1 MINAIISG
9 NALNELPKFLDN
21 DVVIIGGGPGGYVA
35 AIKAA
40 HLGLKAVLV
49 EKDKLGGVCL
59 NKGCVPTKALVS
71 TAEVL
76 NHIQRAGEFGIQIK
90 DYSFDFTAI
99 MKRKDQITRRLSS
112 GVEKLMKANQIR
124 VIRGE
129 GQIVE
134 PGTVEV
140 LDAEGQKEVIKT
152 ENIIIATG
160 SSAMKLPI
168 PGLDVEGVITSDEAL
183 SLSELPSRMIIIG
196 GGMVG
201 VEFAGIFKALGVEVT
216 VVEMLPRILL
226 PIDEEIAPRLT
237 QLLEREGIEILT
249 DCKVKGIK
257 KNNQNLEVLVSTTD
271 GEKKLETEKV
281 LLAAGRVPEL
291 GNINVQGL
299 GIELDRKAIKVDEKM
314 RTNIPGIYAVGD
326 VVGKIMLAHVAS
338 REGIVAI
345 ENISGKEV
353 LMDYRAVP
361 NCVFSMPEVASVGLT
376 EEEARKENSNIKVSK
391 FPFMAN
397 GKALG
402 MGEAEGMVKIIAD
415 GDTFELL
422 GVHIL
427 GVHAS
432 DLIAEGAL
440 ALSMEATA
448 EEIVN
453 TIHAHPTLAETT
465 AEAVEGITGKP
476 IHREVVEMYP
486 KYKCLG
492 CGRIWRS
499 REILVVCPICRS
511 KGIKIRDGVDI
522 REVVEKLKSGDSK
535 KIARRVKNKS
545 DK

>member
-1 MINAIISG
+1 MSEI
-9 NALNELPKFLDN
+9 

-35 AIKAA
+35 AIKAV
-40 HLGLKAVLV
+40 HLGLKVVLA

-59 NKGCVPTKALVS
+59 NKGCIPTKALVS
-71 TAEVL
+71 NAELL
-76 NHIQRAGEFGIQIK
+76 NHLQRAGEFGIQVK
-90 DYSFDFTAI
+90 DYSFDFPAI
-99 MKRKDQITRRLSS
+99 MKRKDLITRRLSS
-112 GVEKLMKANQIR
+112 GVEQLMKANQVR
-124 VIRGE
+124 VVRGE

-134 PGTVEV
+134 PGTVEI

-152 ENIIIATG
+152 KNIIIATG
-160 SSAMKLPI
+160 SSVMKLPI

-183 SLSELPSRMIIIG
+183 SLSELPSKMIIIG
-196 GGMVG
+196 GGVVG
-201 VEFAGIFKALGVEVT
+201 IEFAGIFKALGVEIT

-226 PIDEEIAPRLT
+226 PIDEEIARKLT
-237 QLLEREGIEILT
+237 MSLKRKGIEILT

-257 KNNQNLEVLVSTTD
+257 KNNQNLEVLVSTSE

-281 LLAAGRVPEL
+281 LLAAGREPEL

-299 GIELDRKAIKVDEKM
+299 GIKLDRRAIKVDGKM

-338 REGIVAI
+338 REGIVAV

-353 LMDYRAVP
+353 LMDYKVVP

-376 EEEARKENSNIKVSK
+376 EEEARKDNDNIKVSK

-402 MGEAEGMVKIIAD
+402 MGETEGMVKIIAD
-415 GDTFELL
+415 GDTLELL

-453 TIHAHPTLAETT
+453 TIHAHPTLVSLDNRKPHVLTT
-465 AEAVEGITGKP
+465 
-476 IHREVVEMYP
+476 
-486 KYKCLG
+486 
-492 CGRIWRS
+492 S
-499 REILVVCPICRS
+499 S
-511 KGIKIRDGVDI
+511 KGLIPGNCIPLI
-522 REVVEKLKSGDSK
+522 FT
-535 KIARRVKNKS
+535 
-545 DK
+545 

>member
-1 MINAIISG
+1 MSEI
-9 NALNELPKFLDN
+9 

-59 NKGCVPTKALVS
+59 NKGCIPTKALIS
-71 TAEVL
+71 TTEIL
-76 NHIQRAGEFGIQIK
+76 NHIQRAEEFGIQVK
-90 DYSFDFTAI
+90 DYSFDFPAI
-99 MKRKDQITRRLSS
+99 MKRKDLITRRLSS
-112 GVEKLMKANQIR
+112 GVEQLMKANQVR
-124 VIRGE
+124 VVFGE
-129 GQIVE
+129 GQIIE
-134 PGTVEV
+134 PGKVEIT
-140 LDAEGQKEVIKT
+140 DTAGEKEVIKT
-152 ENIIIATG
+152 KNIVIATG
-160 SSAMKLPI
+160 SKVMKLPI
-168 PGLDVEGVITSDEAL
+168 PGIDSEGVITSDKAL
-183 SLSELPSRMIIIG
+183 SLSELPSKMIIIG
-196 GGMVG
+196 GGVVG
-201 VEFAGIFKALGVEVT
+201 IEFAGIFKALGVEVT

-226 PIDEEIAPRLT
+226 PIDEEIARRLT
-237 QLLEREGIEILT
+237 MSLKRKGIGILT
-249 DCKVKGIK
+249 DCKVKEIK
-257 KNNQNLEVLVSTTD
+257 KNNQNLEVLVSTSE

-291 GNINVQGL
+291 GNIDVQRL
-299 GIELDRKAIKVDEKM
+299 GIELDKGAIKVDEKM

-338 REGIVAI
+338 REGIVAV

-353 LMDYRAVP
+353 LMDYKVVP

-376 EEEARKENSNIKVSK
+376 EAEARKENDNIKVSK

-402 MGEAEGMVKIIAD
+402 MGETEGMVKIIAD
-415 GDTFELL
+415 GDTLKLL

-453 TIHAHPTLAETT
+453 TIHAHPTLAEAI
-465 AEAVEGITGKP
+465 AEAAEGITGKP
-476 IHREVVEMYP
+476 IH
-486 KYKCLG
+486 LT
-492 CGRIWRS
+492 
-499 REILVVCPICRS
+499 
-511 KGIKIRDGVDI
+511 
-522 REVVEKLKSGDSK
+522 
-535 KIARRVKNKS
+535 RV
-545 DK
+545 

>member
-1 MINAIISG
+1 MINTIILG
-9 NALNELPKFLDN
+9 HALNELPKFPDN
-21 DVVIIGGGPGGYVA
+21 DVVIIGGGHGGYVL
-35 AIKAA
+35 AIKVA
-40 HLGLKAVLV
+40 HLGLKVVLV

-59 NKGCVPTKALVS
+59 NKGCIPTKALIS

-76 NHIQRAGEFGIQIK
+76 NHIQRAVEFGIQVK

-112 GVEKLMKANQIR
+112 GVEQLMKDNQVR
-124 VIRGE
+124 VARGE

-134 PGTVEV
+134 SG
-140 LDAEGQKEVIKT
+140 K
-152 ENIIIATG
+152 
-160 SSAMKLPI
+160 
-168 PGLDVEGVITSDEAL
+168 
-183 SLSELPSRMIIIG
+183 
-196 GGMVG
+196 
-201 VEFAGIFKALGVEVT
+201 VEVT
-216 VVEMLPRILL
+216 VVEILPRILL
-226 PIDEEIAPRLT
+226 PIDEEIALRLT

-271 GEKKLETEKV
+271 GEKKLETEKA
-281 LLAAGRVPEL
+281 LLTAGKVPEL

-299 GIELDRKAIKVDEKM
+299 DIELDRKAIKVDEKM

-326 VVGKIMLAHVAS
+326 VVVKIMLAHVAS
-338 REGIVAI
+338 REGIVAV
-345 ENISGKEV
+345 ENIAGKET
-353 LMDYRAVP
+353 LMDYKVVP
-361 NCVFSMPEVASVGLT
+361 NCVFSMPEVASVGIT
-376 EEEARKENSNIKVSK
+376 EEEARKENNNIKVSK
-391 FPFMAN
+391 YPFMAN

-402 MGEAEGMVKIIAD
+402 MGETEGMVKIIAN
-415 GDTFELL
+415 GATLELL

-432 DLIAEGAL
+432 DLIVEGAL

-476 IHREVVEMYP
+476 IHREVIEMYP

-522 REVVEKLKSGDSK
+522 KEVVEKLKSCDSK

-545 DK
+545 DKYKDYQRERLR

>member
-1 MINAIISG
+1 MCEIN
-9 NALNELPKFLDN
+9 
-21 DVVIIGGGPGGYVA
+21 VVIIGGGPGGYVS

-40 HLGLKAVLV
+40 HLGLKVVLV

-59 NKGCVPTKALVS
+59 NKGCIPTKALVS

-76 NHIQRAGEFGIQIK
+76 NHIQRAGEFGIQVK
-90 DYSFDFTAI
+90 DYSFDFPAV
-99 MKRKDQITRRLSS
+99 MKRKDMITRRLSS
-112 GVEKLMKANQIR
+112 GVEQLMKANQVR
-124 VIRGE
+124 VVRGE

-134 PGTVEV
+134 PGTVEI

-152 ENIIIATG
+152 KNIIIATG

-168 PGLDVEGVITSDEAL
+168 PGLDIKGVITSDEAL

-196 GGMVG
+196 GGVVG
-201 VEFAGIFKALGVEVT
+201 IEFAGIFKALGVEIT

-226 PIDEEIAPRLT
+226 PIDEEIALRLT
-237 QLLEREGIEILT
+237 MSLKRKGIEILT

-257 KNNQNLEVLVSTTD
+257 KNNQNLEVLVSTSE

-291 GNINVQGL
+291 GNIDVRGM
-299 GIELDRKAIKVDEKM
+299 GIELDRRAIKVDEKM
-314 RTNIPGIYAVGD
+314 RTNIPSIYAVGD

-338 REGIVAI
+338 REGIVAV

-376 EEEARKENSNIKVSK
+376 EEEARKENDNIKVSK

-402 MGEAEGMVKIIAD
+402 MGEIEGMVKIIAD
-415 GDTFELL
+415 GDTLELL

-427 GVHAS
+427 GAHAS
-432 DLIAEGAL
+432 DLIAEGTL

-448 EEIVN
+448 FEIVN
-453 TIHAHPTLAETT
+453 TIHAHPTLAETI
-465 AEAVEGITGKP
+465 AEAAEGITGKP
-476 IHREVVEMYP
+476 IH
-486 KYKCLG
+486 L
-492 CGRIWRS
+492 
-499 REILVVCPICRS
+499 
-511 KGIKIRDGVDI
+511 
-522 REVVEKLKSGDSK
+522 
-535 KIARRVKNKS
+535 ART
-545 DK
+545 